1 MPASVVDASALGAV
15 AFGEPDAEEVAGLLA
30 GADLYAP
37 TLLGYELTSVARK
50 KAARHPERRAA
61 IAWALERALELDIQ
75 RVEVEHPAVL
85 ELALE
90 TGITSYD
97 AAYLWLT
104 RRLGA
109 SLVTL
114 DAALKAAAG
123 GR

>member
-1 MPASVVDASALGAV
+1 MTKHLDISDVLDECLDRMAK
-15 AFGEPDAEEVAGLLA
+15 GESLE
-30 GADLYAP
+30 
-37 TLLGYELTSVARK
+37 SC
-50 KAARHPERRAA
+50 AARHPERRAA